1 MLQLKISDI
10 DRNRPLRIGKAYKGT
25 AILYRLYLHPV
36 QTSLFDFE
44 IVPEEAIVRPDR
56 PGNMAWAI
64 NVQQCKTTSC
74 FSVDE
79 FGFMFAEGI

>member
-10 DRNRPLRIGKAYKGT
+10 DRNRPLRIGKAYKST
-25 AILYRLYLHPV
+25 AVLYRLYLHPV
-36 QTSLFDFE
+36 QTGLFDFE
-44 IVPEEAIVRPDR
+44 FVPEKTIVRFDS

-64 NVQQCKTTSC
+64 NVQQSKTTSG

-79 FGFMFAEGI
+79 FSFMFAEGI